1 MESKEKKLVYAMAAG
16 DGTAFTALYHSYAS
30 RVFQFVVRY
39 VKSPDLAEDLRQEI
53 FLKMWE
59 NRKQFK
65 AVNAFQPYLL
75 ATTRN
80 HVLDYLKRIAKSEA
94 AQAEIIHHMPL
105 EAPGSDFSLLEKE
118 YKAYIVQVLN
128 SLSPTSRKVF
138 QRCREE
144 RKTYN
149 EVAEEL
155 GISRDA
161 IKKHMVRAMKSIR
174 AAIEKDFDIYL
185 LILLSLAIFL
195 AIF

>member
-1 MESKEKKLVYAMAAG
+1 MESKEKKLVYAMAEG
-16 DGTAFTALYHSYAS
+16 DGSAFTALYHSYAN
-30 RVFQFVVRY
+30 RVFQFVMRY
-39 VKSPDLAEDLRQEI
+39 VKSPDLAEDLQQEI

-65 AVNAFQPYLL
+65 AANAFRPYLL

-80 HVLDYLKRIAKSEA
+80 HVLDYLRRIAKSEA

-105 EAPGSDFSLLEKE
+105 EAKGSDFFLLEKE
-118 YKAYIVQVLN
+118 YQAYIAQAIG
-128 SLSPTSRKVF
+128 SLSPTARKVF
-138 QRCREE
+138 QGCREE

-149 EVAEEL
+149 EVAAEL

-174 AAIEKDFDIYL
+174 VAIEKDFDIYL
-185 LILLSLAIFL
+185 LILLSLAVFFYL
-195 AIF
+195 F